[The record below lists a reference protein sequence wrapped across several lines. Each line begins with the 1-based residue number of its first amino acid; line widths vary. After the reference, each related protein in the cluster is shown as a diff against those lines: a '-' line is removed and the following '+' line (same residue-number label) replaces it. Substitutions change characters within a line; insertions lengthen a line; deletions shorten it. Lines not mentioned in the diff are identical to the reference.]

1 MTLSPDQLLMVARTL
16 TPDQLDAAMRL
27 LIDADRRLAHDVIDA
42 AIAECPI
49 GPDNRPRRLASGP
62 ETAEARDARH
72 QALAVRRADQAA
84 QEAREAEITARARRN
99 RGPR

>member
-1 MTLSPDQLLMVARTL
+1 MMTAGQLLQIAKTL

-49 GPDNRPRRLASGP
+49 GGDNPPRRLASGP

-84 QEAREAEITARARRN
+84 QEAREREITARARRN
-99 RGPR
+99 RER